1 MRQIARGLH
10 LVLDKQEEEVL
21 CEKVGKCWILFILT
35 IEQYQLRKR
44 PLHLKISLFWKQGT
58 NYFSFNFLVQ
68 IAFRKLNSSTGGNS
82 WYTYAGT
89 FNLKKLSEVN
99 AHTYHTTEV
108 FQSFLFDRTNKVNI
122 IRWLI
127 IRKMMLYIFNDWR
140 IATTLKLN

>member
-10 LVLDKQEEEVL
+10 LVLDKQEEEEVL

-44 PLHLKISLFWKQGT
+44 PLHVTISLFGKQRT
-58 NYFSFNFLVQ
+58 YYFSFNFLVQ
-68 IAFRKLNSSTGGNS
+68 IAYRKLRHSNTGGNS
-82 WYTYAGT
+82 WYT

-99 AHTYHTTEV
+99 AHTYYSTEV
-108 FQSFLFDRTNKVNI
+108 FQSFLFDITSKVNI